1 MSVLT
6 TAAVLLALMA
16 QAQTPAPTFRTTTR
30 LVELSVSAL
39 DRRGQPVT
47 DLKPEDFTIE
57 EGGKVRPISIFKYEG
72 GPSTE
77 PNALPLPAGL
87 FTNRVEFTP
96 GPPRNITALLLD
108 ELNTPA
114 QNSMRVRAMAM
125 KFLKALAPR
134 SRMAV
139 YQMSSGLRVLHD
151 FTEDA
156 NSLRDRIDKAL
167 IALPLETT
175 IDMDKAV
182 MEAEQFVEMFA
193 TDRQMAAEAV
203 EIARSQLETDMLANA
218 QARSFRLAKTLAA
231 IESLGQ
237 HLSGI
242 PGRKNLVWI
251 GGGISISSVTGAFG
265 SGPHGSIETFEDKVK
280 RTSQK
285 LAQQGVVLYVVDA
298 KGLEVGGSQSAE
310 SAGSLPVRGRGR
322 FEPQQDAERL
332 SNDTFPAMEMMSS
345 ITGGRYLRN
354 SNDLAA
360 GFKSAAADLA
370 GSYTLGF
377 YIWDEPDNKWHTLK
391 ASVRRSGVQ
400 LRHRKGYLA
409 ERIAPAPA
417 LWTNEMG
424 LAAVSDPVGSSAVQ
438 LTAYCGPSPD
448 GAAGTLVANLQIE
461 SGSLRFQTEGANLQA
476 RIQVIF
482 AERGASGGTRLM
494 SDAPTITIPTHSWD
508 AAQQEGLRYSRQ
520 WKPAPDAVSVR
531 IIVRDMTTGRYGT
544 LDVPLEKLPAARK

>member
-1 MSVLT
+1 
-6 TAAVLLALMA
+6 MA
-16 QAQTPAPTFRTTTR
+16 QAQTQVPTFRTTTR
-30 LVELSVSAL
+30 LVELSVSVL
-39 DRRGQPVT
+39 DRQGQPVT
-47 DLKPEDFTIE
+47 DLKLEDFTIE
-57 EGGKVRPISIFKYEG
+57 DGAKVRPISLFKYEG

-87 FTNRVEFTP
+87 VTNRVEFTP
-96 GPPRNITALLLD
+96 GPPRNITAVLLD
-108 ELNTPA
+108 ELNTPV
-114 QNSMRVRAMAM
+114 QSTMRVRAMTM

-151 FTEDA
+151 FTDDA
-156 NSLRDRIDKAL
+156 GSLRDRIDKAV
-167 IALPLETT
+167 IAMPLETT
-175 IDMDKAV
+175 IDMDKAAR
-182 MEAEQFVEMFA
+182 EAEQFVEMFA
-193 TDRQMAAEAV
+193 NDPQMAAIAGDM
-203 EIARSQLETDMLANA
+203 ARSQLESDMLANA
-218 QARSFRLAKTLAA
+218 QARSLRLTKTLAA

-251 GGGISISSVTGAFG
+251 GGGISISSVTGALGRG
-265 SGPHGSIETFEDKVK
+265 SHGSIETFEDKVK
-280 RTSQK
+280 QTSQR
-285 LAQQGVVLYVVDA
+285 LAQQGIVLYVVDA
-298 KGLEVGGSQSAE
+298 KGLDVASPQSAE
-310 SAGSLPVRGRGR
+310 SRGSPPVRGRGR
-322 FEPQQDAERL
+322 FEAQQDAEQL

-377 YIWDEPDNKWHTLK
+377 YVPDEPDNKWHTLK
-391 ASVRRSGVQ
+391 ASVRRPGVQ

-409 ERIAPAPA
+409 EPIAQAPAF
-417 LWTNEMG
+417 WTNEMAM
-424 LAAVSDPVGSSAVQ
+424 AAVSDPVGSSAVQ

-461 SGSLRFQTEGANLQA
+461 PGSLRFQAQGANLQA
-476 RIQVIF
+476 RIQVLF
-482 AERGASGGTRLM
+482 AERHAGGGTRLM
-494 SDAPTITIPTHSWD
+494 SEAPTITVPTDKWD
-508 AAQQEGLRYSRQ
+508 AVQQEGLRYSRQ

-531 IIVRDMTTGRYGT
+531 IIVRDTTTGKYGT
-544 LDVPLEKLPAARK
+544 LDVPLRKLPAVRK

>member
-1 MSVLT
+1 MSALT
-6 TAAVLLALMA
+6 TAAVLLAWMA
-16 QAQTPAPTFRTTTR
+16 QAQTPATTFRTTTR

-47 DLKPEDFTIE
+47 DLKLEDFTIE

-151 FTEDA
+151 FTDDA

-167 IALPLETT
+167 IAMPLETT

-218 QARSFRLAKTLAA
+218 QARSFRLVKTLAA
-231 IESLGQ
+231 IEGLGQ

-251 GGGISISSVTGAFG
+251 GGGISISSVTGALG
-265 SGPHGSIETFEDKVK
+265 RGPHGSIETFEDKVK

-298 KGLEVGGSQSAE
+298 KGLEVALSQTAE
-310 SAGSLPVRGRGR
+310 SAGSLPVQGRGR

-332 SNDTFPAMEMMSS
+332 SNDTFPAMDMMSS

-377 YIWDEPDNKWHTLK
+377 YISDEPDNKWHTLK

-400 LRHRKGYLA
+400 LRHRRGYLA
-409 ERIAPAPA
+409 EPIAPAPA
-417 LWTNEMG
+417 LWTNEMAM
-424 LAAVSDPVGSSAVQ
+424 AAVSDPVGSSAVQ
-438 LTAYCGPSPD
+438 LTAYCGPPPD

-461 SGSLRFQTEGANLQA
+461 PGSLRFQTEGANLQA
-476 RIQVIF
+476 RIQVLF

-494 SDAPTITIPTHSWD
+494 SDAPTITIPTHNWG

-544 LDVPLEKLPAARK
+544 LDVPLKKLPAARK